1 MEITDTKVDIGK
13 QKLPISPFKNVHEL
27 VKNLDYIIIISF
39 IVSFLYVNLR
49 EYLPRRSF
57 FCKKVL
63 TNCYFYGKIGGATM
77 VDARR
82 VSILSSF
89 FHFFR
94 SKFQILFIFANS
106 RKVFCIYAPNTGAT
120 MVIMHRFSQKS
131 SKKLKKI
138 AQFSNKI
145 FVQFSQKYTTSALHR
160 VKVLRFTLLK
170 SRLPPA
176 NPLYMAPAADCLT
189 SICDLRAVVWPIIW
203 RISVVVYYLTFEKIF
218 DIILKKP

>member
-1 MEITDTKVDIGK
+1 MHK
-13 QKLPISPFKNVHEL
+13 L
-27 VKNLDYIIIISF
+27 VKNLDYIIIISSF

-49 EYLPRRSF
+49 AYLPRRSF

-63 TNCYFYGKIGGATM
+63 TNGYFYGKIGGATM

-82 VSILSSF
+82 VFILSSF

-106 RKVFCIYAPNTGAT
+106 RKVFCIYSPKIGAI
-120 MVIMHRFSQKS
+120 MVTLRRFPEKS

-145 FVQFSQKYTTSALHR
+145 FVQFSQKYTTSPLHR
-160 VKVLRFTLLK
+160 VEALHFTSLK
-170 SRLPPA
+170 LAHRPQS
-176 NPLYMAPAADCLT
+176 PLYGGGRWLFDFYMRSPHSCLT
-189 SICDLRAVVWPIIW
+189 PSIW
-203 RISVVVYYLTFEKIF
+203 RVSVVVYYLTFEKIF

>member
-1 MEITDTKVDIGK
+1 MTDTKVDIGK
-13 QKLPISPFKNVHEL
+13 QKLLISPFKNVHEL
-27 VKNLDYIIIISF
+27 VKNLDYIIIISLT
-39 IVSFLYVNLR
+39 VSFLMRTCGNTSPAGL
-49 EYLPRRSF
+49 F

-82 VSILSSF
+82 VFILSSF

-106 RKVFCIYAPNTGAT
+106 QKVFCIYAPNTGAT

-145 FVQFSQKYTTSALHR
+145 FVQFSQKYTASALHR
-160 VKVLRFTLLK
+160 VKVLHFTVLK
-170 SRLPPA
+170 FRTPCPRTT
-176 NPLYMAPAADCLT
+176 LYGVGC
-189 SICDLRAVVWPIIW
+189 
-203 RISVVVYYLTFEKIF
+203 
-218 DIILKKP
+218 

>member
-1 MEITDTKVDIGK
+1 MTDTKVDIGK
-13 QKLPISPFKNVHEL
+13 QKLLISPFKNVHEL
-27 VKNLDYIIIISF
+27 VKNLDYIIIISLT
-39 IVSFLYVNLR
+39 VSFLMRTCGNTSPVGLFFI
-49 EYLPRRSF
+49 F

-89 FHFFR
+89 FYFFR

-106 RKVFCIYAPNTGAT
+106 RKVFCIYSPNIGAT
-120 MVIMHRFSQKS
+120 LVIMRRFSQKS

-160 VKVLRFTLLK
+160 VEVLNFTALK
-170 SRLPPA
+170 SRIPA
-176 NPLYMAPAADCLT
+176 REPLYMVPVAGCLT
-189 SICDLRAVVWPIIW
+189 PICNLR
-203 RISVVVYYLTFEKIF
+203 VVV
-218 DIILKKP
+218 